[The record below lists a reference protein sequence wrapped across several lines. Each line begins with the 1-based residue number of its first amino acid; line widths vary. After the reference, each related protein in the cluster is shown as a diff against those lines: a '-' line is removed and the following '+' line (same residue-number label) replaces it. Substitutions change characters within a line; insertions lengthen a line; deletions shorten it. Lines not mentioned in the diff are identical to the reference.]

1 MLLIII
7 DFFTD
12 SRKLRMHIE
21 CVTVTLYV
29 THAHLSQP
37 IQCITTL
44 STFTAKGLMDVKSR
58 PMAFMK
64 FEYV

>member
-7 DFFTD
+7 DLFTD

-21 CVTVTLYV
+21 CVTATLYV

-37 IQCITTL
+37 ISLPYPHLPPKVLWTL
-44 STFTAKGLMDVKSR
+44 KADQWHS
-58 PMAFMK
+58 
-64 FEYV
+64 

>member
-21 CVTVTLYV
+21 CVTVTFYV

-37 IQCITTL
+37 ISHPYPHLPPKVLCRLKADQWH
-44 STFTAKGLMDVKSR
+44 S
-58 PMAFMK
+58 
-64 FEYV
+64 